1 MSTFTNGT
9 GTVTIDFNWEFDLRT
24 TAILKLTDASTYSA
38 AQTGVNIFIK
48 ITRPDGFI
56 RNFDATSP
64 DITGDS
70 GSLPSFSYTLDLA
83 NDGNPIRGVYT
94 VDYNFTVGS
103 DSTVKKTKSFDFQYT
118 QNSLTLEEDVN
129 EFTPLVK
136 VKDTTINYDLSGY
149 ATNSISRVFTGSIGA
164 LSKTLHTQ
172 TTTTSTS
179 ADREYRLEEVL
190 NNNVFY
196 DALYSVSCEVT
207 STHTNST
214 YSWVTLKDKI
224 SKALS
229 VDVFAPPTKNE
240 MIDHFDEL
248 RNLVELHDGK
258 NKQLF
263 DKFSADYEFVISSFD
278 HLTRRLGAGDSDKEN
293 NEIIKDII
301 AILRNDVSRT
311 HTNLQLSATSVSI
324 YGTIEWNT
332 ISSKPLYNPFQT
344 FEVTRNSNTWVIEHD
359 LGKYPSVTT
368 VDDTG
373 DIVYGDVRYDN
384 ANKITV
390 TFSAGVS
397 GKAYLN

>member
-1 MSTFTNGT
+1 MIS
-9 GTVTIDFNWEFDLRT
+9 EQLP
-24 TAILKLTDASTYSA
+24 YS
-38 AQTGVNIFIK
+38 
-48 ITRPDGFI
+48 
-56 RNFDATSP
+56 SP